1 MTAFSDAFRAEVARM
16 ARKEFKDELSAL
28 RKAVTAH
35 RSEIAVLKRELKA
48 QASQLKGL
56 VKVVARQADTAKD
69 ASPNAGTTDA
79 PARRRSSFQFR
90 AEMLAEKR
98 EQLGISQQAMA
109 VLLEALALS
118 VARWESG
125 KAMPRAAQVERIRA
139 VLKMGKRAARAKLQN

>member
-1 MTAFSDAFRAEVARM
+1 M

-35 RSEIAVLKRELKA
+35 RSEIAALKRELKT

-56 VKVVARQADTAKD
+56 AKVAARQSGTAKD
-69 ASPNAGTTDA
+69 ATPNAGATDA
-79 PARRRSSFQFR
+79 PARRRRSFQFR

-109 VLLEALALS
+109 ALLEASALS

-125 KAMPRAAQVERIRA
+125 KAMPRAAQLERIRA
-139 VLKMGKRAARAKLQN
+139 ALKMGKRAARAKLQSQSPTQ

>member
-1 MTAFSDAFRAEVARM
+1 M

-35 RSEIAVLKRELKA
+35 RSEIAALKRKLKA

-56 VKVVARQADTAKD
+56 VKVASRQAETAK
-69 ASPNAGTTDA
+69 AAAPSAGTADA
-79 PARRRSSFQFR
+79 PVRRKRGFQFQ

-109 VLLEALALS
+109 GLLEASALS

-125 KAMPRAAQVERIRA
+125 KAMPRAAQLERIQV
-139 VLKMGKRAARAKLQN
+139 VLKMGKRAARAKLESQIPTQ